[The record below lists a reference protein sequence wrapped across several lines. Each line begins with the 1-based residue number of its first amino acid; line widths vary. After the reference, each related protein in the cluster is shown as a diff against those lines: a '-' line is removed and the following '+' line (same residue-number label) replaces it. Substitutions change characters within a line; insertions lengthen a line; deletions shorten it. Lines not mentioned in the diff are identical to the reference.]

1 MKFLDV
7 SLCIFWYLSKPVQK
21 IQKDTKRYM
30 YLLEKN
36 QKIQKD
42 TKRYM
47 YLFVSFCIFW
57 FFSKRYMYLFVSFC
71 IFWTGFERYQ
81 KIHKDTSKNF
91 IVNKNAN
98 THNYSFETFMVL
110 SRLNLCRIRFRFRR
124 INAWFEKYSQQQI
137 IRGVIKSCCI
147 STQLFIVWVSELSNV
162 SQKKSG
168 AIGPLLFSWTVLCF
182 TFSLWKV
189 LQVSKFQKSRIPKT

>member
-1 MKFLDV
+1 MYLLV
-7 SLCIFWYLSKPVQK
+7 SFETGS
-21 IQKDTKRYM
+21 KDTKRYKKIHVSFGK
-30 YLLEKN
+30 KN

-57 FFSKRYMYLFVSFC
+57 FFFPKDTCIFLYLFVSFEPVSKD
-71 IFWTGFERYQ
+71 TKRYI

>member
-1 MKFLDV
+1 MYLYVSLCIFMYLYV
-7 SLCIFWYLSKPVQK
+7 SLCIFWNRLRRYKK
-21 IQKDTKRYM
+21 IQKDTCIFL
-30 YLLEKN
+30 YLFVSFDFF
-36 QKIQKD
+36 QKIHVSFCIFLYLFVSFEPVSKD
-42 TKRYM
+42 TKRY
-47 YLFVSFCIFW
+47 I
-57 FFSKRYMYLFVSFC
+57 
-71 IFWTGFERYQ
+71 